1 MTADQT
7 TFPGRVVAEARGWI
21 GTPYQHQ
28 ASLKGVGTDCL
39 GLVRGVWRALNGPE
53 PEAAPPYGPGW
64 AEADARERLAEAAM
78 RHLLPVARDEWQA
91 GDVLLFRWRA
101 HLPAK
106 HAGIATSKATMV
118 HAQEGAAVC
127 EVAVTGW
134 WRRRLSHA
142 FRFPEVR

>member
-1 MTADQT
+1 MSFAA
-7 TFPGRVVAEARGWI
+7 RVVAEARGWV

-28 ASLKGVGTDCL
+28 ASVKGVGTDCL
-39 GLVRGVWRALNGPE
+39 GLVRGVWRALHGAE

-64 AEADARERLAEAAM
+64 AEADTRERLAEAAM
-78 RHLLPVARDEWQA
+78 RHLLPLAFDEWGA

-106 HAGIATSKATMV
+106 HAGIATSRSTMV

-127 EVAVTGW
+127 EVAVTAW

-142 FRFPEVR
+142 FRFPEA